1 MNLFEL
7 THARKRAGGGYKN
20 RNKTM
25 EGGCY
30 QLERASSLVYER
42 KEVNAI
48 QRLPMMCYVNNIAYK
63 DNDN

>member
-1 MNLFEL
+1 MKLYDV
-7 THARKRAGGGYKN
+7 THARKCAGGGYKT

-48 QRLPMMCYVNNIAYK
+48 
-63 DNDN
+63 